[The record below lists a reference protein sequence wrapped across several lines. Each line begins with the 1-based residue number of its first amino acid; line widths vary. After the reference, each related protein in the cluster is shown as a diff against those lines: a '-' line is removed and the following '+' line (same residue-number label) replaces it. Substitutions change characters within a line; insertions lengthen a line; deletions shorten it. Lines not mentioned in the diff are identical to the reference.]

1 MIQKPPEIQAK
12 TNFIKKPPLKVEK
25 GFVQHKLHIPEKS
38 KIGVGVSHFISEGIR
53 SQFFRNVRS
62 RSGFGS
68 LALLLQFTMQ
78 LGYRDEYKS
87 ETESR
92 TFFRVR
98 FRHGVNFL
106 EHFEFRVAKLLLHHL
121 LLSCKYQFTEAN

>member
-25 GFVQHKLHIPEKS
+25 GFVLHKLHMPEKS
-38 KIGVGVSHFISEGIR
+38 KIGVGVSHFISERIR

-62 RSGFGS
+62 RSSFGS

-78 LGYRDEYKS
+78 LGYRDEY
-87 ETESR
+87 
-92 TFFRVR
+92 
-98 FRHGVNFL
+98 
-106 EHFEFRVAKLLLHHL
+106 
-121 LLSCKYQFTEAN
+121 